1 MQLWFKDV
9 LNIKFTKVDMH
20 MKEKAVLNNTLIS
33 IFGKTKPNLFEFLN
47 SSEGGDIYISGVIE
61 RQQNILSNSDN
72 N

>member
-1 MQLWFKDV
+1 
-9 LNIKFTKVDMH
+9 MH

-47 SSEGGDIYISGVIE
+47 SLEGGDIYISGVIE